1 MHTCSLIITYNNTY
15 HIPSL
20 QILSGLTNDPI
31 ICQTTEEFLPRKS
44 EASQIENCSEEEFL
58 PRKSEASQIENCSG
72 KML

>member
-1 MHTCSLIITYNNTY
+1 MYTCLLIITYNNTY

-20 QILSGLTNDPI
+20 QILSGLTNDLI

-44 EASQIENCSEEEFL
+44 EASQV
-58 PRKSEASQIENCSG
+58 ENCSG